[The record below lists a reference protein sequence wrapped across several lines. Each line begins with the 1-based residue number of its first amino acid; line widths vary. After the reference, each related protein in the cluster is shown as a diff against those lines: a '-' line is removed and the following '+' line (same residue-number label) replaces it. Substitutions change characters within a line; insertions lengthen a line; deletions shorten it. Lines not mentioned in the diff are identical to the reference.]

1 MKSHSDQLRWSTV
14 IELEIIEAK
23 TENDFEAQSVYG
35 SIYYQSFNYNLT
47 DEQPVER
54 TEDTEK
60 PKLKKKISKRSSKL
74 KQTDIVQP
82 VSIVNEIFYR
92 IVLMIFFIVNCQLTV
107 KKSSPAIYLWMR
119 LSILHYIHQFY

>member
-1 MKSHSDQLRWSTV
+1 M

-35 SIYYQSFNYNLT
+35 YIYYQSFNYNLT
-47 DEQPVER
+47 DEQPVEH

>member
-23 TENDFEAQSVYG
+23 TENDFETQSVYG
-35 SIYYQSFNYNLT
+35 YIYYQSFNYNLT
-47 DEQPVER
+47 DEQPVEH

>member
-35 SIYYQSFNYNLT
+35 YIYYQSFNYNLT
-47 DEQPVER
+47 DEQPVEH

>member
-1 MKSHSDQLRWSTV
+1 MKSHFDQLWWSTV
-14 IELEIIEAK
+14 IELEIIEVK
-23 TENDFEAQSVYG
+23 TENDFETQAVYG
-35 SIYYQSFNYNLT
+35 YIYYQSFYYNFT
-47 DEQPVER
+47 DEQPVEH

-92 IVLMIFFIVNCQLTV
+92 IVLMIFSIVNYNIV
-107 KKSSPAIYLWMR
+107 I
-119 LSILHYIHQFY
+119 SILHYIHQFY